1 MSKAVRLVAL
11 ALLVPLGL
19 EAQVGHDPAR
29 SPFRAISARTS
40 LSLVGGYLA
49 GSGGKLGIGP
59 ADGWIAGLRYEMRLT
74 GPTNASLTL
83 ARGQFDRMVPDP
95 AAPADSQRTGPV
107 RQTVIFVE
115 GGLKILL
122 TGDKTWNRLA
132 PYLGATL
139 GLGFGSRVAADSS
152 GFRYNAKFITGP
164 LLGVRAYPGGGLMV
178 QLEGRLPFWRLR
190 YPGSFF
196 SPPTRAPADPP
207 LLNPNTQADTEWTA
221 HPTLLIGLGWAF
233 RL

>member
-29 SPFRAISARTS
+29 SPVRAISARTS

-132 PYLGATL
+132 PYLGRHA
-139 GLGFGSRVAADSS
+139 R
-152 GFRYNAKFITGP
+152 P
-164 LLGVRAYPGGGLMV
+164 GVRLPGRGGLV
-178 QLEGRLPFWRLR
+178 GLSLQRQVHHRTLAGCAGLPRGRTDGAARGTPALL
-190 YPGSFF
+190 
-196 SPPTRAPADPP
+196 APALSRQ
-207 LLNPNTQADTEWTA
+207 LLLAA
-221 HPTLLIGLGWAF
+221 HSGTGRPAPAQSQHAGGY
-233 RL
+233 